1 MHSNSSQVLHKF
13 TTMFLGDEDD
23 LNILADM
30 FDNETTDNCNKMVTQ
45 KEKKSVD
52 NNKGK
57 YLVIV

>member
-1 MHSNSSQVLHKF
+1 
-13 TTMFLGDEDD
+13 MFLGDEDD

-57 YLVIV
+57 YLVIVWFV